1 MWGRIGGRVPQTK
14 VLVADDDRLIRAY
27 LGDLLREKGCS
38 VVEAQDGQAAVETCV
53 REAPELVFLD
63 LLMPKLNG
71 FEALKQIRARAPAA
85 KVVLLTAL
93 SDGTVAKL
101 GGANP
106 IEADAS
112 LEKPFK
118 PAQIDA
124 LLKRLVATRS

>member
-63 LLMPKLNG
+63 LLMPK
-71 FEALKQIRARAPAA
+71 QIRARAPAA